1 MFVRRETTS
10 MSNVSR
16 SDASDEFD
24 FDDLILGVGVRG
36 VYRRSRLLQQTNIHP
51 SVGIY
56 A

>member
-1 MFVRRETTS
+1 

-24 FDDLILGVGVRG
+24 FDDLKILGVGVRG
-36 VYRRSRLLQQTNIHP
+36 VNRRSRLLQQTNVHP

>member
-1 MFVRRETTS
+1 

-24 FDDLILGVGVRG
+24 FDDLGPFLGVGVRG
-36 VYRRSRLLQQTNIHP
+36 VNRRSRLLQQTNVHP